1 MKWFFSVVILTALFS
16 PPTVPGAQE
25 RSTPAI
31 RAIKDDQ
38 LGESLKKFR
47 STHKGAKCHRKPTEE
62 SIKREINNVWL
73 LWVDCG
79 LESGVTYEGQGLLAE
94 ADPAHPFGMV
104 ARFYKE
110 KLFELTY
117 ALAPSSM
124 QTLISVLDEKLGKP
138 SQVVRNKGGGIESAT
153 WANKVSSLTVDST
166 SSFPAVADGDFLRIT
181 KNPTPALCVRIFLNK
196 MPASD

>member
-1 MKWFFSVVILTALFS
+1 MKWFLSVVILTALFS
-16 PPTVPGAQE
+16 PAIVAGAQK
-25 RSTPAI
+25 RSPPVI
-31 RAIKDDQ
+31 RAISDDQ

-47 STHKGAKCHRKPTEE
+47 LTHKGAKCHRRPTEE
-62 SIKREINNVWL
+62 SSKQEINKEWL

-124 QTLISVLDEKLGKP
+124 QTLVSLLDEKLGKP
-138 SQVVRNKGGGIESAT
+138 SQVVRKKEGGIESAT
-153 WANKVSSLTVDST
+153 WANKVSSLTLDST
-166 SSFPAVADGDFLRIT
+166 LSFPAVADGDFLRVT
-181 KNPTPALCVRIFLNK
+181 KSPAPALSVRIFLNK
-196 MPASD
+196 LPASD